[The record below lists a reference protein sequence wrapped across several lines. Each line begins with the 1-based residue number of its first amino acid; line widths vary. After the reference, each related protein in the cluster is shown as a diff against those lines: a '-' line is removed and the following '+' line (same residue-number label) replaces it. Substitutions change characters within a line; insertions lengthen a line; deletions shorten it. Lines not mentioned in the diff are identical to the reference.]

1 MNRIESWWCSSAC
14 LLGCENC
21 LQIGNKLKRGRDRTI
36 FKKPCLTAFS
46 EEKLVLS
53 RKGLKGHKV
62 LIGLHRPVHYL
73 LRFDCYR
80 RTAGGL

>member
-62 LIGLHRPVHYL
+62 RAVFIGLSIIY
-73 LRFDCYR
+73 
-80 RTAGGL
+80 